1 MSSRRWDGDHEV
13 FGGPQEVRGAVGEG
27 WSGPG

>member
-1 MSSRRWDGDHEV
+1 MSSRGWDGDPEV
-13 FGGPQEVRGAVGEG
+13 LSGPQEVRGEVGEG